1 MTGTTMAEP
10 AELTGA
16 GNRDHNH
23 APLLGSPEPGNRGH
37 SPTPRPGSPEP
48 DGTFTGE
55 QLLEIP
61 ERYAPKYLSPSS
73 ASSYRE
79 CARRWKFRYVDRL
92 PDPPGEAAVTGTFAH
107 MVLERLMQEP
117 VEERTVPR
125 AKELAR
131 ELWPRMENHPD
142 YRGLE
147 LDERGGLNF
156 RINGWKA
163 IEGLWDLEDPREVKV
178 AATEQD
184 VRVKI
189 NGVPF
194 RGIIDRVDDT
204 GDGLVVTDYKSGKAP
219 SERFSS
225 NYATQM
231 LLYAAALTELENRR
245 PARAQLLYLGQK
257 VVEVEI
263 TDENLTEALEE
274 LRVTWLNI
282 MNSCITLEFPAST
295 GPLCGWCPF
304 VAQCPEGTDEVLHR
318 DRTGQL
324 RADAPA
330 LERIARAGN
339 PSPDSHSN

>member
-1 MTGTTMAEP
+1 MAEP
-10 AELTGA
+10 VEQTT
-16 GNRDHNH
+16 
-23 APLLGSPEPGNRGH
+23 EPA
-37 SPTPRPGSPEP
+37 S
-48 DGTFTGE
+48 DK
-55 QLLEIP
+55 LMEIP
-61 ERYAPKYLSPSS
+61 ERYVPKYLSPSS

-107 MVLERLMQEP
+107 MVLEKLMQEP
-117 VEERTVPR
+117 FENRTVDR

-131 ELWPRMENHPD
+131 ELWPKMENHPD

-147 LDERGGLNF
+147 LDDRGGLDF

-163 IEGLWDLEDPREVKV
+163 IEGLWGLEDPQKV
-178 AATEQD
+178 NVASTEQD
-184 VRVKI
+184 VRVEI

-225 NYATQM
+225 NYTTQM
-231 LLYAAALTELENRR
+231 LLYAAALTELEGCK
-245 PARAQLLYLGQK
+245 PAKAQLLYLGQK

-263 TDENLTEALEE
+263 TDENLAEAVEE
-274 LRVTWLNI
+274 LRTTWLAI
-282 MNSCITLEFPAST
+282 MESCISQEFEATT

-304 VAQCPEGTDEVLHR
+304 VAQCPEGTAEVLHR
-318 DRTGQL
+318 DKIGKL
-324 RADAPA
+324 RSDAPA
-330 LERIARAGN
+330 LERIAQTEKA
-339 PSPDSHSN
+339 DD